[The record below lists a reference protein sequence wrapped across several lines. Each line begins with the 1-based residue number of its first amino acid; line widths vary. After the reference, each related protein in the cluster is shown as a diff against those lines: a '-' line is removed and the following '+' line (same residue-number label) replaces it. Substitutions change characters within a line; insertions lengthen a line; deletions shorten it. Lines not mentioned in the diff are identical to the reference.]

1 MAAPVSSSP
10 VGRSP
15 EAGFTLIELLVAL
28 AVLGLAAGLL
38 ATSLGGAWAALPLT
52 RQPQRDESVIA
63 AQRIIRARIERMT
76 PVVRMD
82 STQQIVD
89 ARGYPRQ
96 FSFPAPPLDRAGPGA
111 LQRFRLM
118 LTSSGDLVLFSAS
131 GLDGRIDL
139 NDPSLVGWQ
148 ATRLLG
154 GVRDIDISYYGPDR
168 LHPEE
173 RWQAFWLDRAQ
184 PPALIRVRLNFAA
197 GDRRRWPD
205 LIVRPRATVNAV
217 CRISRASGR
226 CEAV

>member
-1 MAAPVSSSP
+1 MTAPAI
-10 VGRSP
+10 RSP
-15 EAGFTLIELLVAL
+15 EAGFTLMELLVAL
-28 AVLGLAAGLL
+28 AVLALAAGML
-38 ATSLGGAWAALPLT
+38 ATTLGGAWAAIPLT

-63 AQRIIRARIERMT
+63 AQRIVRARIERMT

-96 FSFPAPPLDRAGPGA
+96 FSFPAPPLDRSGPGE
-111 LQRFRLM
+111 LHRFRLM
-118 LTSSGDLVLFSAS
+118 LTSTGDLVLFSAS
-131 GLDGRIDL
+131 GLNDRIDL

-148 ATRLLG
+148 ATKLLG
-154 GVRDIDISYYGPDR
+154 GVRDIDMAYYGPDR
-168 LHPEE
+168 LHPAE
-173 RWQAFWLDRAQ
+173 RWQAFWIDRAQ
-184 PPALIRVRLNFAA
+184 PPALIRIRLHFGE

-205 LIVRPRATVNAV
+205 LIVRPRATVNAA